1 MKLRQKV
8 GLTRIAVILFWMLVE
23 ILVVWNV
30 GGFATESKIEYLSKL
45 AIIFLAFF
53 ALIQLSVKLIQH
65 IKYIRVKHYA
75 KNI

>member
-65 IKYIRVKHYA
+65 IKYIRVKHYV